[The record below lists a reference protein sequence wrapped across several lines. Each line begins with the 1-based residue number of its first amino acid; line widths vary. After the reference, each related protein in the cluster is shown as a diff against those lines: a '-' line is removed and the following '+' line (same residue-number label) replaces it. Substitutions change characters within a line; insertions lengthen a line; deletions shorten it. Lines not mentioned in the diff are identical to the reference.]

1 MNRPLEQLTGWHSR
15 LLVYTG
21 GAVALALLSPTTFAA
36 GTTWWVTNRGLDGA
50 ACGTRDK
57 PCRSIS
63 AAVDKARQGDVIGVG
78 AGLYG
83 DLNGDGAFT
92 APGEEH
98 LRTDGSGHT
107 CIVCIDK
114 RIKLLSLHGADVTI
128 VDAGNGRRADPD
140 STDAMVDNVVS
151 ITASGA
157 TVGADGAGFTVAGSA
172 GDGVHVASNVS
183 AGTIVGNI
191 ARGNRGS
198 GFGIEVINQSY
209 TPVPIPLTMTLRG
222 NNSFQNRVGF
232 SASHYELRGIGETVY
247 LTENTASGNAA
258 GGFEMSGPS
267 FFVRMVGNVSSNN
280 GMGAR
285 LSGVRDAEVRGNTFS
300 GNIGPGVFIGNV
312 SVAVRV
318 FDNTIAGNTG
328 AGVLVFAS
336 NDDVVIHGNN
346 LYGNT
351 GVFWPG
357 GPVIDTS
364 NCGVVNV
371 DVQAPLDATNNYWG
385 AASGPGANPAD
396 NGGKGCD
403 FYAGNTVV
411 KPFSATPFPIRP

>member
-1 MNRPLEQLTGWHSR
+1 MNRRLEQLIGRHSR

-21 GAVALALLSPTTFAA
+21 AVTFALLSPTTFAA

-50 ACGTRDK
+50 SCGTREK

-63 AAVDKARQGDVIGVG
+63 AAVEKARQGDVIEVG

-92 APGEEH
+92 AAGEEH
-98 LRTDGSGHT
+98 LRADGNGHT

-114 RIKLLSLHGADVTI
+114 PIKLLSLHGADITV

-140 STDAMVDNVVS
+140 STDAMVNNVVG
-151 ITASGA
+151 ITAGGV
-157 TVGADGAGFTVAGSA
+157 TIGTDGGGFTFAGSG
-172 GDGVHVASNVS
+172 GDGVHVSSNVS
-183 AGTIVGNI
+183 SAMIIGNI
-191 ARGNRGS
+191 ARGNRGN

-209 TPVPIPLTMTLRG
+209 TPVPIPLTVTLRG
-222 NNSFQNRVGF
+222 NTSIQNGVGF
-232 SASHYELRGIGETVY
+232 SASHYEMRGIGETVY
-247 LTENTASGNAA
+247 LTENIASGNAA

-267 FFVRMVGNVSSNN
+267 FFARMKGNVSSNN
-280 GMGAR
+280 GAGAR
-285 LSGVRDAEVRGNTFS
+285 LLGVRDAEVRGNTFS

-328 AGVLVFAS
+328 AGVLVFAW

-346 LYGNT
+346 IYGNT

-357 GPVIDTS
+357 GPVIDTL

-385 AASGPGANPAD
+385 AASGPGSNPAD

-411 KPFSATPFPIRP
+411 KPFAATPFPIRP